1 MHIGIFKLWHKI
13 KVVIGL
19 KIYSLTIRMGV
30 RSLQKS
36 TPFRLAA
43 IKTQNQMT
51 EIVFYSSFQQF
62 IYLFIKIFYTYEV
75 LRNLCSAVNKYFER
89 IFFFFKR
96 APNLVS
102 RIDKTVCVKWCNE
115 GECWVVWENWGR
127 AIKSKF
133 TGSRKVGFR
142 KEVSSKH
149 RPKTTETIKGDVGSL
164 EIEHLE
170 GSKTGTGKHMEKRK
184 GDKFRKQLSG
194 KLEWLKCTLQEI

>member
-1 MHIGIFKLWHKI
+1 MTQNKSCNRAQNIFFNHKNGCE
-13 KVVIGL
+13 KPSE
-19 KIYSLTIRMGV
+19 IYSIQTGSNKDTESNERDSILFFFSTIY
-30 RSLQKS
+30 L
-36 TPFRLAA
+36 
-43 IKTQNQMT
+43 
-51 EIVFYSSFQQF
+51 
-62 IYLFIKIFYTYEV
+62 LFIKIFYTYEV
-75 LRNLCSAVNKYFER
+75 SRYLWSAVNKYLETL
-89 IFFFFKR
+89 FFFFKW
-96 APNLVS
+96 APNLGS
-102 RIDKTVCVKWCNE
+102 RIDRTVCVKWCNE

-194 KLEWLKCTLQEI
+194 KLEWLKCTLQEV